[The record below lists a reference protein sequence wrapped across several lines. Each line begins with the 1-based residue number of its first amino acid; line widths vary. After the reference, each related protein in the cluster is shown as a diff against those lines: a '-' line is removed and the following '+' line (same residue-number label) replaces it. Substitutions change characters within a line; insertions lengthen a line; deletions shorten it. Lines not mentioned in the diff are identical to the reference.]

1 MIENRR
7 SLSLVSIINYQFS
20 IIDLLSSTFAYQA
33 TAMSSANYR
42 FIDPHILAA
51 ISDLHLLAKT
61 VVDGFMLGANL
72 SPRPGVGLEF
82 NQYRSYQPG
91 DDLRLVDWKMY
102 ARSDRYYVREADIE
116 TSITVRLILDA
127 SASMAHEDNGIVKF
141 DYARFLVAA
150 LGYLAHVQGE
160 AVGLEII
167 NDTAVTHLPPKRD
180 HQQLHRLLH
189 ELERVQPH
197 GIWPDWKKLEGIFTA
212 TQKREMI
219 VLISDLHE
227 QRGEIFAA
235 LSKLSALRNEVLFFH
250 LLGRNELDFNYDGF
264 LTFEDLESGQTLQV
278 DASRARG
285 VYLNQMQEKLRRLK
299 QALHD
304 ENIGYTLFTL
314 DQPLDFALRQYLTQ
328 RMKLA

>member
-1 MIENRR
+1 MTRIRTDKKSAKIR
-7 SLSLVSIINYQFS
+7 PIRVIRVQAFDLMPVSS
-20 IIDLLSSTFAYQA
+20 
-33 TAMSSANYR
+33 YR

-61 VVDGFMLGANL
+61 VVDGFMLGANQ
-72 SPRPGVGLEF
+72 SPKPGVGLEF

-116 TSITVRLILDA
+116 TSITVRFILDA
-127 SASMAHEDNGIVKF
+127 SASMAHEDSGMMKF

-150 LGYLAHVQGE
+150 LGYLAHAQGE

-180 HQQLHRLLH
+180 HQQLHRFLH
-189 ELERVQPH
+189 ELERAHPQGV
-197 GIWPDWKKLEGIFTA
+197 WPDWKELEGIFTA

-219 VLISDLHE
+219 VFVSDLHE
-227 QRGEIFAA
+227 QRDEIFAA
-235 LSKLSALRNEVLFFH
+235 SSKLSALRNEVLFFH
-250 LLGRNELDFNYDGF
+250 LLGRNEIDFNYEGF
-264 LTFEDLESGQTLQV
+264 LTFEDLETGQTLQV
-278 DASRARG
+278 ETSHGRAA
-285 VYLNQMQEKLRRLK
+285 YLDSTQKNLQKLK
-299 QALHD
+299 QVLHD
-304 ENIGYTLFTL
+304 ENINYALFTL

>member
-1 MIENRR
+1 MP
-7 SLSLVSIINYQFS
+7 VSS
-20 IIDLLSSTFAYQA
+20 
-33 TAMSSANYR
+33 YR

-51 ISDLHLLAKT
+51 ISDLRLLAKT
-61 VVDGFMLGANL
+61 VVDGFMLGANQ

-116 TSITVRLILDA
+116 TSITVRFILDA
-127 SASMAHEDNGIVKF
+127 SASMAHEDSGMVKF
-141 DYARFLVAA
+141 DYARFLAAA
-150 LGYLAHVQGE
+150 LSYLAHTQGE

-189 ELERVQPH
+189 ELERVRPQ
-197 GIWPDWKKLEGIFTA
+197 GVWPDWKKLEGIFAA

-219 VLISDLHE
+219 VLVSDMHE
-227 QRGEIFAA
+227 QRDEIFAA
-235 LSKLSALRNEVLFFH
+235 LSKLSARRNEVLFFH
-250 LLGRNELDFNYDGF
+250 LLGRNEIDFNYEGF
-264 LTFEDLESGQTLQV
+264 LTFEDLESGQTAQV
-278 DASRARG
+278 EASRAREI
-285 VYLNQMQEKLRRLK
+285 YLDRMQKKMQQLK

-304 ENIGYTLFTL
+304 ENISYTLLTL
-314 DQPLDFALRQYLTQ
+314 EQPLDFALRQYLTQ
-328 RMKLA
+328 RMKLI

>member
-1 MIENRR
+1 M
-7 SLSLVSIINYQFS
+7 S
-20 IIDLLSSTFAYQA
+20 A
-33 TAMSSANYR
+33 TSYR
-42 FIDPHILAA
+42 FIDPHTLAA

-61 VVDGFMLGANL
+61 VVDGFMLGANQ

-116 TSITVRLILDA
+116 TSITIRFILDA

-150 LGYLAHVQGE
+150 LGYLAHTQGE

-167 NDTAVTHLPPKRD
+167 NDATVIHLPPKHD
-180 HQQLHRLLH
+180 HQQLHRFLH
-189 ELERVQPH
+189 ELEHTQPQ
-197 GIWPDWKKLEGIFTA
+197 GVWPDWKKLEGIFTA
-212 TQKREMI
+212 TQRRELI
-219 VLISDLHE
+219 VFVSDLHE
-227 QRGEIFAA
+227 HQDEIFAA

-250 LLGRNELDFNYDGF
+250 LLGRNEIDFNYEGF
-264 LTFEDLESGQTLQV
+264 LTFEDWETGQTIQV
-278 DASRARG
+278 EASRAREN
-285 VYLNQMQEKLRRLK
+285 YLDRMQQKLQRLK
-299 QALHD
+299 QVLHD
-304 ENIGYTLFTL
+304 ENISYTLFTL

-328 RMKLA
+328 RMKFV

>member
-1 MIENRR
+1 MGNR
-7 SLSLVSIINYQFS
+7 NCDS
-20 IIDLLSSTFAYQA
+20 IIDLQPSIVEYRI
-33 TAMSSANYR
+33 TAMPATNYR
-42 FIDPHILAA
+42 FIDPHVLAA

-61 VVDGFMLGANL
+61 VIDGFMLGANQ

-116 TSITVRLILDA
+116 TSITVRFILDA
-127 SASMAHEDNGIVKF
+127 SASMAHEDNGMMKF

-150 LGYLAHVQGE
+150 LGYLAHQQGE

-167 NDTAVTHLPPKRD
+167 NDAAVTHLPPKRD
-180 HQQLHRLLH
+180 HQQLHRFLH
-189 ELERVQPH
+189 ELERAHPQGV
-197 GIWPDWKKLEGIFTA
+197 WPDWKKLEGVFTT

-219 VLISDLHE
+219 IFVSDLHE
-227 QRGEIFAA
+227 QRDEIFAA

-250 LLGRNELDFNYDGF
+250 LLGRNEIDFNYAGF
-264 LTFEDLESGQTLQV
+264 LTFEDLETSQTVQVEASHAREIYLSSMQQKLQH
-278 DASRARG
+278 
-285 VYLNQMQEKLRRLK
+285 LR

-304 ENIGYTLFTL
+304 ENINYTLFTF

-328 RMKLA
+328 RTKLL

>member
-1 MIENRR
+1 MP
-7 SLSLVSIINYQFS
+7 VSS
-20 IIDLLSSTFAYQA
+20 
-33 TAMSSANYR
+33 YR

-61 VVDGFMLGANL
+61 VVDGFMLGANQ

-116 TSITVRLILDA
+116 TSITVRFILDA
-127 SASMAHEDNGIVKF
+127 SASMAHEDRGLMKF

-150 LGYLAHVQGE
+150 LGYLAHTQGE

-167 NDTAVTHLPPKRD
+167 NDAAVTQLPPKRD
-180 HQQLHRLLH
+180 QQQLHRFLH
-189 ELERVQPH
+189 ELERVHPQ
-197 GIWPDWKKLEGIFTA
+197 GVWPDWKKLEGIFTA

-219 VLISDLHE
+219 VFVSDLHE
-227 QRGEIFAA
+227 QCDEIFAA

-250 LLGRNELDFNYDGF
+250 LLGRNEIDFNYEGF

-278 DASRARG
+278 DTARARTA
-285 VYLNQMQEKLRRLK
+285 YLDNMQQKLRCLK

-304 ENIGYTLFTL
+304 ENISYTLFTL

-328 RMKLA
+328 RMKLG